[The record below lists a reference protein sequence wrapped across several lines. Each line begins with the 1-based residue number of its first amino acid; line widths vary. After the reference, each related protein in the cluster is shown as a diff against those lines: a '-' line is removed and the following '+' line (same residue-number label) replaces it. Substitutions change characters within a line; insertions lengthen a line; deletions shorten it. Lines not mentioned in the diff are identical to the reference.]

1 MSEKL
6 CVLTEQEVLE
16 EQFTIYGTFDK
27 PLFLAKDVAAV
38 IEHSSITMMLK
49 NVDEDEK
56 VKIRPKESLGL
67 LTSNNEYWFLTEDGL
82 YEVLMQSRKPIAK
95 EFKKQIK
102 KILKGLRKGEIKMS
116 DNTLNTSDMATVM
129 QSMVDSNNNI
139 AECMKQVTQMMGVMT
154 QILQNNV
161 TPTNTDTT
169 PQTETQLDQDYITSC
184 IGPVTGEFFKI
195 TNIAKDINRDLGIC
209 CSVKKLN
216 KFLCNKGVITKVKGY
231 EYKDHIYS
239 NFYIITEDYRDTYS
253 TILTREHNSRNGEFY
268 LANVYR
274 GNFRHFVITLVKNNV
289 KEFLNS

>member
-6 CVLTEQEVLE
+6 CVLTEQEVLG
-16 EQFTIYGTFDK
+16 EQFTIYGTFDR
-27 PLFLAKDVAAV
+27 PLFFAKDVAKR
-38 IEHSSITMMLK
+38 IEHSNVSIMLSK
-49 NVDEDEK
+49 VDEDEK
-56 VKIRPKESLGL
+56 QLIQIGTL
-67 LTSNNEYWFLTEDGL
+67 NNAYSAWFLTEDGL

-95 EFKKQIK
+95 QFKKQVK

-184 IGPVTGEFFKI
+184 IGPVTGEFFKM

-209 CSVKKLN
+209 CSAKKLN

>member
-6 CVLTEQEVLE
+6 CVLTEQEVLG
-16 EQFTIYGTFDK
+16 EQFTIYGTFDR
-27 PLFLAKDVAAV
+27 PLFFAKDVAKR
-38 IEHSSITMMLK
+38 IEHSNVSIMLSK
-49 NVDEDEK
+49 VDEDEK
-56 VKIRPKESLGL
+56 QLIQIGTL
-67 LTSNNEYWFLTEDGL
+67 NNAYSAWFLTEDGL

-95 EFKKQIK
+95 QFKKQVK

-184 IGPVTGEFFKI
+184 IGPVTGEFFKM
-195 TNIAKDINRDLGIC
+195 TNIAKDINRYLGIC
-209 CSVKKLN
+209 CSAKKLN

>member
-6 CVLTEQEVLE
+6 CVLTEQEVLG
-16 EQFTIYGTFDK
+16 EQFIIYGTFDK
-27 PLFLAKDVAAV
+27 PLFLAKDVANR
-38 IEHSSITMMLK
+38 IEHSDVSMMLK
-49 NVDEDEK
+49 KIDEDEK
-56 VKIRPKESLGL
+56 LIQTIFVSGQNREM
-67 LTSNNEYWFLTEDGL
+67 WFLTEDGL

-95 EFKKQIK
+95 QFKKQVK

-129 QSMVDSNNNI
+129 QSMVDSNNNS

-184 IGPVTGEFFKI
+184 IGPVTGEFFKM

-209 CSVKKLN
+209 CSAKKLN

>member
-6 CVLTEQEVLE
+6 CILTEQEVLG
-16 EQFTIYGTFDK
+16 EQFTIYGTFDR
-27 PLFLAKDVAAV
+27 PLFFAKDVAKR
-38 IEHSSITMMLK
+38 IEHSNVSIMLSK
-49 NVDEDEK
+49 VDEDEK
-56 VKIRPKESLGL
+56 QLIQIGTL
-67 LTSNNEYWFLTEDGL
+67 NNAYSAWFLTEDGL

-95 EFKKQIK
+95 QFKKQVK

-116 DNTLNTSDMATVM
+116 DNTLNTSDMVTVM

-184 IGPVTGEFFKI
+184 IGPVTGEFFKM

-209 CSVKKLN
+209 CSAKKLN

>member
-6 CVLTEQEVLE
+6 CVLTEQEVLG
-16 EQFTIYGTFDK
+16 EQFTIYGTFDR
-27 PLFLAKDVAAV
+27 PLFFAKDVAKR
-38 IEHSSITMMLK
+38 IEHSNVSIMLSK
-49 NVDEDEK
+49 VDDDEK
-56 VKIRPKESLGL
+56 QLIQIGTL
-67 LTSNNEYWFLTEDGL
+67 NNAYSAWFLTEDGL

-95 EFKKQIK
+95 QFKKQVK

-169 PQTETQLDQDYITSC
+169 TQTETQLDQDYITSC
-184 IGPVTGEFFKI
+184 VGPVTGKFFKM
-195 TNIAKDINRDLGIC
+195 TDIAKDINRDLGIC
-209 CSVKKLN
+209 CSAKKLN
-216 KFLCNKGVITKVKGY
+216 RFLCNKGVITKVKGY

-239 NFYIITEDYRDTYS
+239 NFYIITENYRDTYS
-253 TILTREHNSRNGEFY
+253 TILTREHNSQNGEFY

-274 GNFRHFVITLVKNNV
+274 GNFRQFVITLVKNNV

>member
-6 CVLTEQEVLE
+6 CVLTEQEVLG
-16 EQFTIYGTFDK
+16 EQFTIYGTK
-27 PLFLAKDVAAV
+27 EEPLFLAKDVV
-38 IEHSSITMMLK
+38 QGVLEIK
-49 NVDEDEK
+49 NVSQFLSQNIDEDEK
-56 VKIRPKESLGL
+56 VRVYFKNIGSRSGSEQ
-67 LTSNNEYWFLTEDGL
+67 WFLTEDGL
-82 YEVLMQSRKPIAK
+82 YEALMQSRKPIAK

-116 DNTLNTSDMATVM
+116 DNTLNASDIKTIMKSV
-129 QSMVDSNNNI
+129 VDNNNNT
-139 AECMKQVTQMMGVMT
+139 AECMKQMTQMMGVMT

-169 PQTETQLDQDYITSC
+169 TQTETQLDQDYITSC
-184 IGPVTGEFFKI
+184 VGPVTGKFFKMTDI
-195 TNIAKDINRDLGIC
+195 TKDINRDLGIC
-209 CSVKKLN
+209 CSAKKLN

-274 GNFRHFVITLVKNNV
+274 GNFRQFVIKLVKNNV

>member
-6 CVLTEQEVLE
+6 CVLTEQEVLG
-16 EQFTIYGTFDK
+16 EQFTIYGTFDR
-27 PLFLAKDVAAV
+27 PLFLAIDVANK
-38 IEHSSITMMLK
+38 IDNK
-49 NVDEDEK
+49 NVSQMLRLVDDDEK
-56 VKIRPKESLGL
+56 LIYTIYISGQNREA
-67 LTSNNEYWFLTEDGL
+67 WFLTEDGL

-95 EFKKQIK
+95 AFKKQIK
-102 KILKGLRKGEIKMS
+102 KILKGLRKGEIKIS
-116 DNTLNTSDMATVM
+116 NNTLNASDIKTIMKSV
-129 QSMVDSNNNI
+129 VDSNNNT
-139 AECMKQVTQMMGVMT
+139 ADCMKQMTQMMGVMT

-184 IGPVTGEFFKI
+184 VGPVTGEFFKM
-195 TNIAKDINRDLGIC
+195 TDIAKDINRDLGIC
-209 CSVKKLN
+209 CSAKKLN

-274 GNFRHFVITLVKNNV
+274 GNFRHFVMTLVKNNI

>member
-6 CVLTEQEVLE
+6 CVLTEQEVLG
-16 EQFTIYGTFDK
+16 EQFTIYGTFDR
-27 PLFLAKDVAAV
+27 PLFFAKDVAKR
-38 IEHSSITMMLK
+38 IEHSNVSIMLSK
-49 NVDEDEK
+49 VDEDEK
-56 VKIRPKESLGL
+56 QLIQIGTL
-67 LTSNNEYWFLTEDGL
+67 NNAYSAWFLTEDGL

-95 EFKKQIK
+95 QFKKQVK

-116 DNTLNTSDMATVM
+116 DNTLNTSDRATVM

-184 IGPVTGEFFKI
+184 IGPVTGEFFKM

-209 CSVKKLN
+209 CSAKKLN

-268 LANVYR
+268 LSNVYR

>member
-6 CVLTEQEVLE
+6 CVLTEQKVLG
-16 EQFTIYGTFDK
+16 EQFTIYGTK
-27 PLFLAKDVAAV
+27 EEPLFLAKDVV
-38 IEHSSITMMLK
+38 QGVLEIK
-49 NVDEDEK
+49 NVSQFLSQNIDEDEK
-56 VKIRPKESLGL
+56 VRVYFKNIGSRSGSEQ
-67 LTSNNEYWFLTEDGL
+67 WFLTEDGL
-82 YEVLMQSRKPIAK
+82 YEALMQSRKPIAK
-95 EFKKQIK
+95 DFKKQIK

-116 DNTLNTSDMATVM
+116 DNTLNASDIKTIMKSV
-129 QSMVDSNNNI
+129 VDNNNNT
-139 AECMKQVTQMMGVMT
+139 AECMKQMTQMMGVMT

-169 PQTETQLDQDYITSC
+169 TQTETQLDQDYITSC
-184 IGPVTGEFFKI
+184 VGPVTGKFFKM
-195 TNIAKDINRDLGIC
+195 TDIAKDINRDLGIC
-209 CSVKKLN
+209 CSAKKLN

-274 GNFRHFVITLVKNNV
+274 GNFRQFIIKLVKNNV

>member
-6 CVLTEQEVLE
+6 CVLTEQKVLG
-16 EQFTIYGTFDK
+16 EQFTIYGTK
-27 PLFLAKDVAAV
+27 EEPLFLAKDVV
-38 IEHSSITMMLK
+38 QGVLEIK
-49 NVDEDEK
+49 NVSQFLSQNIDEDEK
-56 VKIRPKESLGL
+56 VRVYFKNIGSRSGSEQ
-67 LTSNNEYWFLTEDGL
+67 WFLTEDGL
-82 YEVLMQSRKPIAK
+82 YEALMQSRKPIAK

-116 DNTLNTSDMATVM
+116 DNTLNASDIKTIMKSV
-129 QSMVDSNNNI
+129 VDNNNNT
-139 AECMKQVTQMMGVMT
+139 AECMKQMTQMMGVMT

-169 PQTETQLDQDYITSC
+169 TQTETQLDQDYITSC
-184 IGPVTGEFFKI
+184 VGPVTGKFFKMTDI
-195 TNIAKDINRDLGIC
+195 TKDINRDLGIC
-209 CSVKKLN
+209 CSAKKLN
-216 KFLCNKGVITKVKGY
+216 KFLCNKGIITKVKGY

-274 GNFRHFVITLVKNNV
+274 GNFRQFVITLVKNNV

>member
-6 CVLTEQEVLE
+6 CVLTEQRVLG
-16 EQFTIYGTFDK
+16 EQFTIYGTK
-27 PLFLAKDVAAV
+27 EEPLFLAKDVV
-38 IEHSSITMMLK
+38 QGVLEIK
-49 NVDEDEK
+49 NVSQFLSQNIDEDEK
-56 VKIRPKESLGL
+56 VRVYFKNIGSRSGSEQ
-67 LTSNNEYWFLTEDGL
+67 WFLTEDGL
-82 YEVLMQSRKPIAK
+82 YEALMQSRKPIAK
-95 EFKKQIK
+95 DFKKQIK

-129 QSMVDSNNNI
+129 KSVVDSNNNT
-139 AECMKQVTQMMGVMT
+139 AECMKQMTQMMGVMT

-184 IGPVTGEFFKI
+184 VGPVTGKFYKMTE
-195 TNIAKDINRDLGIC
+195 IAKDINKDLGIC
-209 CSVKKLN
+209 CSAKKLN
-216 KFLCNKGVITKVKGY
+216 RFLCNKGVITKVKGY

-253 TILTREHNSRNGEFY
+253 TILTREHNSQNGEFY

-274 GNFRHFVITLVKNNV
+274 GNFREFIIKLVKNNV